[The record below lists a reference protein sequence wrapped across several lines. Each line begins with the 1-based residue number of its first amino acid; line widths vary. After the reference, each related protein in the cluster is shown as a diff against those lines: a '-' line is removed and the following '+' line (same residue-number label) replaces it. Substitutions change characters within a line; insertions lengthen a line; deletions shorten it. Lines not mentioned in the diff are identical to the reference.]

1 MKRQGIWRKRDVP
14 SSVCWSGV
22 YVKEQRGVR
31 NKVLQK
37 QDQKASSV
45 SSSLFGFFL
54 CELGMIGV
62 ARKCVYRSKRLPLPS
77 RIRQSR

>member
-45 SSSLFGFFL
+45 SSSLFRFFL
-54 CELGMIGV
+54 YV
-62 ARKCVYRSKRLPLPS
+62 S
-77 RIRQSR
+77 